1 MRGEVIQQSFL
12 TLHDLLSQ
20 TPDSV
25 ALNIEI
31 SKKIS
36 TILLLLPFSNRA
48 IFTEYPML
56 SEAADDWKSDIF
68 AIEVN
73 LFVDTILLSV
83 LSHPSCRCRPIMFS
97 SFSPEVC
104 ILMSLKQNL
113 FPILF
118 CSESGNCPTGDV
130 RASSLQEAIHFATS
144 WGLDGIVMASEP
156 FVFAPLLVGVAKER
170 GLVTGSWGKLND
182 DPECA
187 KVSAVLVYVFFPM
200 SHVRNQTIIYLD

>member
-1 MRGEVIQQSFL
+1 M
-12 TLHDLLSQ
+12 
-20 TPDSV
+20 
-25 ALNIEI
+25 
-31 SKKIS
+31 
-36 TILLLLPFSNRA
+36 PFSNCV

-56 SEAADDWKSDIF
+56 FEATNDWKSDTF

-83 LSHPSCRCRPIMFS
+83 LSHPSCRRRPIMFS

-104 ILMSLKQNL
+104 ILMSLKQNT

-118 CSESGNCPTGDV
+118 CNDSGNWPTGDV

-144 WGLDGIVMASEP
+144 WGLDGISMASEP

-170 GLVTGSWGKLND
+170 GLVTASYGGLND

-187 KVSAVLVYVFFPM
+187 KVSAVLIM
-200 SHVRNQTIIYLD
+200 KHTLIYLN